1 MTPLSV
7 WHRREQILPSHSTRV
22 KTNICANR
30 HGQEHIFGTI
40 IQALQ
45 SMSAE
50 SVTDVIIFYWI
61 TETQISFFF
70 TSPVKVKCSCTFRKN
85 FQITFV
91 FVVQGRYARIYY
103 LDSISLI
110 PNWGER
116 RKPRMQSISCWAQLS
131 FSFVSK
137 QPSKVQDKRI
147 LFNGEDMWREV
158 EGEGEGGVD
167 NVLHLSGASSPC
179 SPLSSRLIL
188 RILVNSGGQ
197 INSLF
202 ETTKFMT
209 LVQLK
214 VKLQLSDP

>member
-137 QPSKVQDKRI
+137 QPSKVQDKKTRGNYSTEKI
-147 LFNGEDMWREV
+147 C
-158 EGEGEGGVD
+158 EGKLKAELTMFYICQVPRVHVLLSPPVSSFAFLSTAGV
-167 NVLHLSGASSPC
+167 
-179 SPLSSRLIL
+179 R
-188 RILVNSGGQ
+188 
-197 INSLF
+197 
-202 ETTKFMT
+202 
-209 LVQLK
+209 
-214 VKLQLSDP
+214 